1 MARAAWVNLLAGQKR
16 QGASTLTQQLARSG
30 LLGIG
35 KEQTWTR
42 KFNEILY
49 AIVLEARYDKRTI
62 LETYLNQV
70 YLGQRGGQAIHG
82 MASGA

>member
-1 MARAAWVNLLAGQKR
+1 MVRAAGVNLLAGEKK

-35 KEQTWTR
+35 KEQTWSR

-70 YLGQRGGQAIHG
+70 YLGQRGG
-82 MASGA
+82 